1 MKHAPIRVSIGGG
14 KGGVG
19 KSVVA
24 ANLACA
30 LAALGLRTVLV
41 DGDLG
46 APNLHTLLG
55 VTNVGPTLHALL
67 ERRISRLEEALVGT
81 EIPRLSL
88 VAGASGVPGHANPS
102 HQEKLK
108 LLRQIASLDADAVVI
123 DVGAGT
129 SYNALDLFTA
139 GQVRLIVATPE
150 LTSLQNAYVFS
161 KAVVLREI
169 AALAKSEGKLEAWAK
184 AIDHGE
190 TSRMSRWLG
199 RLEGTDAVLAAR
211 IRRYLAA
218 PGTALVGNRIG
229 APSERHALFA
239 LSRLGREF
247 LDVELPIVATLP
259 SSQSVLDS
267 VQRRRPVVFGAQADA
282 ALARAFSRLAEHVV
296 TSERGARDAGP
307 VEALGVEPP
316 PEDWRATRGVRVS
329 ARRPA
334 AARGTCDRVARVRRA
349 RATRTRRGRRRRPL
363 PRWCPRRLRA
373 RGACRRSRRDLRRAG
388 EPRGHARRDRP
399 ACRAR
404 FLRPRPRAGLR
415 GSCPASDLTRGAEP
429 RVGAVRFA

>member
-316 PEDWRATRGVRVS
+316 PE
-329 ARRPA
+329 
-334 AARGTCDRVARVRRA
+334 
-349 RATRTRRGRRRRPL
+349 
-363 PRWCPRRLRA
+363 
-373 RGACRRSRRDLRRAG
+373 AG
-388 EPRGHARRDRP
+388 EPLAGFASQLGARQRREARVTVSLACVVRGPRGNDEGVVVDLSPGGARVASALAVHVGDRVEISVVQGSHEVTLGGTVRHAARDSFGLALEP
-399 ACRAR
+399 GCAAR
-404 FLRPRPRAGLR
+404 VQRLISPEAQSLESAP
-415 GSCPASDLTRGAEP
+415 
-429 RVGAVRFA
+429 

>member
-1 MKHAPIRVSIGGG
+1 MKHAPIRVSVGGG

-19 KSVVA
+19 KSIVA

-30 LAALGLRTVLV
+30 LAALGLRTVVV

-67 ERRISRLEEALVGT
+67 ERRISRIEEALVGT
-81 EIPRLSL
+81 DIPRLSL
-88 VAGASGVPGHANPS
+88 VAGASGVPGHANPG

-169 AALAKSEGKLEAWAK
+169 AALAKSEGKLEAWTQAF
-184 AIDHGE
+184 DHGE

-199 RLEGTDAVLAAR
+199 RLEGTEPALAAR
-211 IRRYLAA
+211 IRGYLAA
-218 PGTALVGNRIG
+218 PGTGLVGNRIG

-247 LDVELPIVATLP
+247 LEVELPIVATLP
-259 SSQSVLDS
+259 ISQSVLDS
-267 VQRRRPVVFGAQADA
+267 VQRRRPVVFGAHADPS
-282 ALARAFSRLAEHVV
+282 LARAFARLAEHVV
-296 TSERGARDAGP
+296 TSERGARDPGP
-307 VEALGVEPP
+307 VEAPGPDPSPEDVEPP
-316 PEDWRATRGVRVS
+316 AGFASQLGARQRREARVTVSLGCVVRGPRGEAEGVIVDLSSGGARISSGLGARVGDRVEIRVAQAGSEITLTGIVRH
-329 ARRPA
+329 
-334 AARGTCDRVARVRRA
+334 AARESFGLALEPGCAARVQ
-349 RATRTRRGRRRRPL
+349 
-363 PRWCPRRLRA
+363 RLISPEV
-373 RGACRRSRRDLRRAG
+373 RSLESA
-388 EPRGHARRDRP
+388 P
-399 ACRAR
+399 
-404 FLRPRPRAGLR
+404 
-415 GSCPASDLTRGAEP
+415 
-429 RVGAVRFA
+429 